1 MPPPLILT
9 RFLYAKDEVELS
21 LMMALLKNEDLRM
34 IYYWAYELY
43 YSGFAI
49 FDILLQIYLDYYYEK
64 QPYLLS
70 YIRKK
75 QQLWI
80 ADGDMKHVAY
90 VVRNMYNL
98 QTSNTV
104 FMVRQYMF
112 NPGGCGG
119 GEKFDY
125 QAGAG
130 SVCAT
135 MYDAN
140 KVCATMYDANKVCAT
155 MYDADTVMYDAE
167 AFGPTILYKM
177 EGGGTYRHYFLR
189 AVARRHMENVW
200 YYLKLL
206 LEKGEAE
213 AVEAVEEAL
222 GIELDKHMLQE
233 KNKMVHYIIA
243 CIVAAAADV
252 DVDVTVKKYIF
263 VIPKQEHL
271 DHILV
276 LEEEKITPVYD
287 TLMHKRFVAID
298 KDIGLFV
305 LARDRCADLKKEIW
319 FHWEYY
325 AMGTPLWQ
333 KRLAKWGGTVNHTT
347 KKLEFPTDEMQEAFY
362 ELYGYEFDELPKEV
376 QAMSL

>member
-43 YSGFAI
+43 YSGFAV
-49 FDILLQIYLDYYYEK
+49 FDLLLQIYLDYYYEK

-98 QTSNTV
+98 HTSNTV

-112 NPGGCGG
+112 NRGG
-119 GEKFDY
+119 GEGKFDY
-125 QAGAG
+125 QAGVG
-130 SVCAT
+130 RVCAT
-135 MYDAN
+135 TYDAN
-140 KVCATMYDANKVCAT
+140 KVCATTYDD
-155 MYDADTVMYDAE
+155 DAVMYDAE

-177 EGGGTYRHYFLR
+177 DGGGTYRDYFLR

-222 GIELDKHMLQE
+222 GIELDKHMLQG
-233 KNKMVHYIIA
+233 KDTYLQTHYIIA
-243 CIVAAAADV
+243 CIVQVLNADV
-252 DVDVTVKKYIF
+252 DMDMDVPVKKYIF

-276 LEEEKITPVYD
+276 LEEEKIIPVYD

-298 KDIGLFV
+298 KDIGLFT